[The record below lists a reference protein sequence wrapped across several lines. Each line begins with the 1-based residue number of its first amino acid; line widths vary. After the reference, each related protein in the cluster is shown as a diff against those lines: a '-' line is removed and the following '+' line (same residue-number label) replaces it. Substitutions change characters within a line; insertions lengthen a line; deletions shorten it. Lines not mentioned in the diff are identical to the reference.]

1 MSTLTVQNIQG
12 SSSSS
17 NTINVASGHKISG
30 AAGSIVAPGAVIQFQ
45 HVNFTNNITVS
56 SSTFTDITGGTLT
69 ITPKFASSKI
79 FILIDGAVY
88 VSASSNN
95 YCYCGSKIIRGS
107 STEVS
112 ALNMTDGN
120 GPYTYGYGGPSSIG
134 QFDAR
139 HWYSAVDSPN
149 TTSATTYK
157 IQAAR
162 YGTGSVVYNNGGGSS
177 NIIAMEIAQ

>member
-1 MSTLTVQNIQG
+1 MSDLKVNEVKT
-12 SSSSS
+12 
-17 NTINVASGHKISG
+17 NTIQASTGSTVSVASGH
-30 AAGSIVAPGAVIQFQ
+30 VLQAPGHVIQFQ
-45 HVNFTNNITVS
+45 HVNFTNNVSVS
-56 SSTFTDITGGTLT
+56 SNTFTDITGGTIT

-79 FILIDGAVY
+79 FVMIDCAVY
-88 VSASSNN
+88 VSNSSAT
-95 YCYCGSKIIRGS
+95 YAYCGSKIIRGS

-112 ALNMTDGN
+112 ALNMADGN
-120 GPYTYGYGGPSSIG
+120 GPYTYGMGGPSSIG

-139 HWYSAVDSPN
+139 HHYTAIDSPN

-162 YGTGSVVYNNGGGSS
+162 YAAGTVTFNNGGGTS

>member
-1 MSTLTVQNIQG
+1 MSEIRVDAIKTRAGAVPTANDVGLN
-12 SSSSS
+12 
-17 NTINVASGHKISG
+17 ISG
-30 AAGSIVAPGAVIQFQ
+30 SVIQFK
-45 HVNFTNNITVS
+45 HVNFTNNVSVS
-56 SSTFTDITGGTLT
+56 SNTFTDITGGTIT
-69 ITPKFASSKI
+69 ITPQFATSKI
-79 FILIDGAVY
+79 FVLIDCAVY
-88 VSASSNN
+88 VSTSGVT
-95 YCYCGSKIIRGS
+95 YGYCGSKIIRGS

-120 GPYTYGYGGPSSIG
+120 GPYTYGSSATGFG

-139 HWYSAVDSPN
+139 HHYTAVDSPN

-162 YGTGSVVYNNGGGSS
+162 YATGSVTFNNGGASS

>member
-1 MSTLTVQNIQG
+1 MSSLTVQNIQG
-12 SSSSS
+12 SASSS
-17 NTINVASGHKISG
+17 NTINVASGHKITG
-30 AAGSIVAPGAVIQFQ
+30 AAGSIVAPRALIQSQ
-45 HVNFTNNITVS
+45 HINVTNNVSVS
-56 SSTFTDITGGTLT
+56 SSTFTDITGGTIT

-79 FILIDGAVY
+79 FVMIDCAVY
-88 VSASSNN
+88 VSTSGTTYA
-95 YCYCGSKIIRGS
+95 YCGSKIIRGS

-120 GPYTYGYGGPSSIG
+120 GPYTYGASATGLS

-139 HWYSAVDSPN
+139 HHYTAIDSPN

-162 YGTGSVVYNNGGGSS
+162 YATGTVTFNNGGGTS

>member
-12 SSSSS
+12 SASSS
-17 NTINVASGHKISG
+17 NTISVASGHKISG

-79 FILIDGAVY
+79 FITIDCAVY
-88 VSASSNN
+88 VSTAGIT
-95 YCYCGSKIIRGS
+95 YGYCGSKIIRGS

-112 ALNMTDGN
+112 ALNMADGN
-120 GPYTYGYGGPSSIG
+120 GPYTYGSSATGFG

-139 HWYSAVDSPN
+139 HHYTAVDSPN

-162 YGTGSVVYNNGGGSS
+162 YASGSVVFNNGGGSS